1 MKSKKWFDLTTSML
15 WTGGVVGIV
24 RAELEIAAALGKL
37 DDEIAFSMFK
47 DGHFV
52 EIPRQDIPWI
62 FGDANVADEYLAK
75 RTWGQQPTPTGQVST
90 TPATQKVNNFLS
102 GLQVAIPSRGRRLQ
116 HSLALMVQET
126 PTNLRPII
134 RVLAWLPS
142 KTIGAVIKT
151 RSVLSSNGTS
161 EISHTTPNIVSN
173 NTQPGFSHPYHVDD
187 IILSVGWSDSGKET
201 YFSKLKKQLPTIK
214 IGYMVY
220 DTILV
225 GESTHHLYRPQE
237 EENFRR
243 YFSWISENCDF
254 ILYGG
259 INPQNDGI
267 AYQKKME
274 WRVPASTA
282 IPYGGTDPI
291 KVKDTSKDQEILKRL
306 GVSRD
311 FIMTVGTIEIRK
323 NHDTLYKAFT
333 MLIDNKTE
341 NLPQMVF
348 VGKPGW
354 RTADL
359 IDTIRR
365 DPRIGSN
372 ILILSPNDEELD
384 ALYRNCKFTLLPS
397 FYEGWALPM
406 PESFSYGKLCLA
418 ADVEPLREIGKQF
431 AVYTDPLDIA
441 QWAEKINFYINNPA
455 ELEAR
460 ELLIKNEWHSTSWLE
475 CGSNILAA
483 VNKYHDAS
491 FPSYTPFN
499 MWYDLTLSYAV
510 WRGGVTGI
518 IRSELILAHNL
529 EKLVPS
535 LRFYAFYEGRF
546 FEIPRENLSWLFE
559 SSDVGS
565 QYAEFQR
572 FWAEAEASGRGN
584 RIPFDRLLPL
594 PAATEIGSVDNKA
607 VFKPQKTSVL
617 KKYAQSGAYFVSA
630 LPGSLQNTAIRI
642 ADKLGVIP
650 NSASPERIEATAA
663 LSASDINTRMMA
675 EVAGLCAGP
684 AQAIPFDAEDIVFSA
699 GINWDPRPLAE
710 IIKAKKA
717 IGFKF
722 SQIIYDATPL
732 ITPQLHAVE
741 AYEWYNRFFY
751 LSTLASDSIIYGGE
765 TAMRDGKV
773 WQSSFGWPVAD
784 GIALKFGSDIAPQLE
799 HSQDEAILHDMGI
812 TGPFMLSVGTLEI
825 RKNHETLYKAYLKL
839 LEEGFDQLPQLVF
852 VGGAGWK
859 AKDLFDV
866 ISRDSRVKGK
876 ILILRTT
883 DQQLDV
889 LYRHCKFTLLASLY
903 EGWSLTLPESLGY
916 QRFCL
921 TSDVDPLRETG
932 RDLVDYIHP
941 WDVAGWASKI
951 KYYSLHEDELLRR
964 EERIRNEWVP
974 ISWVDCAHQVIVDL
988 KSIANKEPEAK

>member
-1 MKSKKWFDLTTSML
+1 MKSKKWLDLTTSML

-37 DDEIAFSMFK
+37 DAEISFSMFK
-47 DGHFV
+47 DGNFI
-52 EIPRQDIPWI
+52 EIPHQDIPWI
-62 FGDANVADEYLAK
+62 FSDANVTDEYLAK
-75 RTWGQQPTPTGQVST
+75 RTWGQQSVQIEKNNIVQ
-90 TPATQKVNNFLS
+90 ATQKIDNFLS
-102 GLQVAIPSRGRRLQ
+102 SLNASMPSRGRRLQ
-116 HSLALMVQET
+116 HSLSLILQET
-126 PTNLRPII
+126 PTSLRPIV

-142 KTIGAVIKT
+142 KIIGMVIKT
-151 RSVLSSNGTS
+151 REVLSNSS
-161 EISHTTPNIVSN
+161 QMAQSPVSSDPNAFN
-173 NTQPGFSHPYHVDD
+173 HPYQAND

-201 YFSKLKKQLPTIK
+201 YFTKLKKQLPTIK

-225 GESTHHLYRPQE
+225 GETTHHLYRPQE

-259 INPQNDGI
+259 INPQNDGTT
-267 AYQKKME
+267 YQKKMG
-274 WRVPASTA
+274 WRIPASTA

-291 KVKDTSKDQEILKRL
+291 KVKDTSKDEEILKRL
-306 GVSRD
+306 GISCD

-323 NHDTLYKAFT
+323 NHDVLYKAFT
-333 MLIDNKTE
+333 LLVDDEIE

-365 DPRIGSN
+365 DPRIGNN

-384 ALYRNCKFTLLPS
+384 VLYRNCKFTMLPS

-406 PESFSYGKLCLA
+406 PESFSYNKLCLA
-418 ADVEPLREIGKQF
+418 ADVEPLREIGKNC
-431 AVYTDPLDIA
+431 AVYIDPLDVV
-441 QWAEKINFYINNPA
+441 QWAEKISYYINNPS
-455 ELEAR
+455 EREAR
-460 ELLIKNEWHSTSWLE
+460 ELLIKDEWHSTSWLE

-483 VNKYHDAS
+483 VNKYNDAS
-491 FPSYTPFN
+491 FPSYTPLN
-499 MWYDLTLSYAV
+499 MWFDLTLSYSV

-546 FEIPRENLSWLFE
+546 FEIPRDNLIWLFA
-559 SSDVGS
+559 SPDVGS
-565 QYAEFQR
+565 QYADFQR

-584 RIPFDRLLPL
+584 RIPFDCLLPL
-594 PAATEIGSVDNKA
+594 PVPAEIEAVDNKNLY
-607 VFKPQKTSVL
+607 KPQKKSVF
-617 KKYAQSGAYFVSA
+617 KRYTQSGAYFISVLPKA
-630 LPGSLQNTAIRI
+630 LRDKAIRI

-650 NSASPERIEATAA
+650 NSASPERIVETSQ
-663 LSASDINTRMMA
+663 LSAAEINSRMME
-675 EVAGLCAGP
+675 EVARLCSGP
-684 AQAIPFDAEDIVFSA
+684 AQAIPFDTGDIVFSA

-710 IIKAKKA
+710 IIKAKKV

-722 SQIIYDATPL
+722 SQVIYDGTPL
-732 ITPQLHAVE
+732 ITPQLHAAE

-751 LSTLASDSIIYGGE
+751 LATLASDCIIYGGE

-773 WQSSFGWPVAD
+773 WQSSFGWPVTD
-784 GIALKFGSDIAPQLE
+784 GIALKFGSDITPQLE
-799 HSQDEAILHDMGI
+799 HSQDKTILHDMGI
-812 TGPFMLSVGTLEI
+812 TSPFILSVGTLEI

-839 LEEGFDQLPQLVF
+839 LEEGFEQIPQLVF
-852 VGGAGWK
+852 VGGPGWK
-859 AKDLFDV
+859 AKDLFDI
-866 ISRDSRVKGK
+866 ISRDDRVNGR

-916 QRFCL
+916 KKFCL
-921 TSDVDPLRETG
+921 TSDVDPLREIG

-951 KYYSLHEDELLRR
+951 KFYSVHEDELQRR
-964 EERIRNEWVP
+964 EERIRKEWVP
-974 ISWVDCAHQVIVDL
+974 ISWVDCAHNVIADL
-988 KSIANKEPEAK
+988 KSIVNKGLGVK

>member
-24 RAELEIAAALGKL
+24 RAELEIAAALSKL
-37 DDEIAFSMFK
+37 DKDIAFSMFK
-47 DGHFV
+47 DGQFV
-52 EIPRQDIPWI
+52 EIPHKDIPWI
-62 FGDANVADEYLAK
+62 FGSANVADEYLAK
-75 RTWGQQPTPTGQVST
+75 RTWGQQPAQATDSNVVQS
-90 TPATQKVNNFLS
+90 TQKVNDFLS
-102 GLQVAIPSRGRRLQ
+102 SLHAGIPSRGRRLQ
-116 HSLALMVQET
+116 HSFVLMAQET
-126 PTNLRPII
+126 PPRLRPIVSI
-134 RVLAWLPS
+134 LTWLPI
-142 KTIGAVIKT
+142 KVIGGVIKT
-151 RSVLSSNGTS
+151 RGVLG
-161 EISHTTPNIVSN
+161 SN
-173 NTQPGFSHPYHVDD
+173 NPTTVSPTASQNISANPMVFSHPYKAND
-187 IILSVGWSDSGKET
+187 IILSVGWSDSGKEA
-201 YFSKLKKQLPTIK
+201 FFARLKKQLSTVK

-225 GESTHHLYRPQE
+225 GETTHHLYRPQE
-237 EENFRR
+237 EEKFRR
-243 YFSWISENCDF
+243 YFNWISENCDF

-259 INPQNDGI
+259 ISPQNDGI
-267 AYQKKME
+267 AYQRKNE
-274 WRVPASTA
+274 WRVPKSTA

-306 GVSRD
+306 GVTRD
-311 FIMTVGTIEIRK
+311 FMMTVGTIEIRK

-333 MLIDNKTE
+333 LLIDSKVE
-341 NLPQMVF
+341 SLPQMVF

-365 DPRIGSN
+365 DPRIGNN

-418 ADVEPLREIGKQF
+418 ADVEPLREIGKEF
-431 AVYTDPLDIA
+431 AVYTDPLDVFL
-441 QWAEKINFYINNPA
+441 WAERINHFINNPG
-455 ELEAR
+455 ELSAR

-475 CGSNILAA
+475 CGGNILAA
-483 VNKYHDAS
+483 INKYHDTS

-499 MWYDLTLSYAV
+499 MWFDLTLSYAV

-529 EKLVPS
+529 EKLVPG

-546 FEIPRENLSWLFE
+546 FEIPRENLIWLFE

-565 QYAEFQR
+565 GYAEFQR
-572 FWAEAEASGRGN
+572 FWAEAEAAGLGN
-584 RIPFDRLLPL
+584 RILFDKLLPL
-594 PAATEIGSVDNKA
+594 PASHMANLKEDKA
-607 VFKPQKTSVL
+607 AYKPKKTSIL
-617 KKYAQSGAYFVSA
+617 KNYAQSGAYFVSA
-630 LPGSLQNTAIRI
+630 LPGALQNTAIRI
-642 ADKLGVIP
+642 ADNLDVIP
-650 NSASPERIEATAA
+650 KSASPEHIEETAT
-663 LSASDINTRMMA
+663 LSPAEINTRMMD
-675 EVAGLCAGP
+675 EVEVLCLGS
-684 AQAIPFDAEDIVFSA
+684 AQQIPFDAQDIVFSA

-722 SQIIYDATPL
+722 SQVIYDATPL
-732 ITPQLHAVE
+732 ITPQLHAAE

-751 LSTLASDSIIYGGE
+751 LSTLASDTIIYGGE
-765 TAMRDGKV
+765 TAMRDGKD

-799 HSQDEAILHDMGI
+799 HSQDETILHDMGV

-839 LEEGFDQLPQLVF
+839 LAEGFEQLPQLVF

-859 AKDLFDV
+859 AKDLFDI

-889 LYRHCKFTLLASLY
+889 LYRHCQFTLLASLY

-916 QRFCL
+916 QKFCL

-941 WDVAGWASKI
+941 WDIAGWANKI
-951 KYYSLHEDELLRR
+951 KYYTLHDDELKQR
-964 EERIRNEWVP
+964 EERIRNEWMP
-974 ISWVDCAHQVIVDL
+974 ISWADCAHQVFMDL
-988 KSIANKEPEAK
+988 KSISNKFQEVE